1 MSRQWLYLLRD
12 SSLVKV
18 KDAQPT
24 LEDGSIDINAWI
36 KRICTRRVATD
47 EMLIRNA
54 YDLVANYKYSQE
66 GLAVA
71 ELLDDLGLD
80 TASLAAGIIY
90 ETFHNG
96 QLSAD
101 QVKQGLNE
109 DVYRLVLGVQEMDL
123 VHARNPL
130 KVSSDEIAQENL
142 HNLRKMLLAVV
153 EDVRVVLIKLAE
165 HTCAMRRAAHQDQ
178 DMRLK
183 LAYEAKEIY
192 APLANRLGIGQ
203 IKWELED
210 FAFRFLNP
218 EIYKNIAQLLDERRL
233 DREKYIVEVKQQLDT
248 SLKEQGIK
256 SEINGR
262 VKHIY
267 SIWRKMQRKT
277 IGFNEIYD
285 VRALRVIVPTVT
297 ECYAALGVVHT
308 LWQHIPK
315 EFDDYIANPKSNGYK
330 SLHTAVIGPHGKVLE
345 VQIRTRQMHEQAE
358 LGVAA
363 HWRYKEGSE
372 HEPYYEKKLNQLR
385 QIINWQ
391 DELVLDGEA
400 VESLRAEFFADRV
413 YVFTPQGDVVE
424 LPVGATAIDFAYHI
438 HSSVGERCR
447 GAKVNGKM
455 IPLNQPLTN
464 GSQVEILTSKEGGPS
479 RDWLNPHLKYI
490 VTSKAKA
497 KIAQWFR
504 LQNRTQN
511 IHDGRENLTRELKR
525 LGFDN
530 INVKE
535 LAHLVGN
542 LNSEEDLLAGIGN
555 GDIKMS
561 QVLGALQRLK
571 HPAQP
576 MLPVTIQEI
585 NLRHEHG
592 APKPK
597 VAKASKAEIV
607 VAGIDNLMSH
617 IARCCKPIPGDD
629 IIGYITLGEGVS
641 IHRQDCINVLQVS
654 EAKKARLI
662 AVAWGNKVR
671 NNYSVDIVIKSY
683 NRRGLVRDISSV
695 VAAEDVDIITIQS
708 LTDKESNKADFKLKI
723 EVSSL
728 EVLGRVLA
736 RIQQI
741 PNIIE
746 VYRVD
751 S

>member
-1 MSRQWLYLLRD
+1 M
-12 SSLVKV
+12 VKV
-18 KDAQPT
+18 RDAQPI
-24 LEDGSIDINAWI
+24 LADGTIDTEAWI
-36 KRICTRRVATD
+36 KRIMSRRTTQD
-47 EMLIRNA
+47 ENLIHKA
-54 YDLVANYKYSQE
+54 YDLAAKNDFSQQ
-66 GLAVA
+66 GLSVA
-71 ELLDDLGLD
+71 EILDDLGLD
-80 TASLAAGIIY
+80 TASLAAGIVYESYHRAKINASEIKDNLGSDIY
-90 ETFHNG
+90 
-96 QLSAD
+96 
-101 QVKQGLNE
+101 K
-109 DVYRLVLGVQEMDL
+109 LVLGVQEMDL

-130 KVSSDEIAQENL
+130 KVSNSDIAQENL

-153 EDVRVVLIKLAE
+153 EDVRVVLIKLAA
-165 HTCAMRRAAHQDQ
+165 HTCAMRQAVHASDAI
-178 DMRLK
+178 RLQ

-210 FAFRFLNP
+210 FSFRFLSP
-218 EIYKNIAQLLDERRL
+218 EIYKNIAKLLDERRL
-233 DREKYIVEVKQQLDT
+233 DREKYIVEVKNQLEAT
-248 SLKEQGIK
+248 LKQQGINA
-256 SEINGR
+256 EINGR

-277 IGFNEIYD
+277 VGFNEIYD
-285 VRALRVIVPTVT
+285 VRALRIIVPTVT
-297 ECYAALGVVHT
+297 ECYAALGAVHT

-330 SLHTAVIGPHGKVLE
+330 SLHTAVIGPYGKALE

-385 QIINWQ
+385 QILNWQ

-400 VESLRAEFFADRV
+400 VEALRAEFFADRV
-413 YVFTPQGDVVE
+413 YVFTPQGDVVD

-438 HSSVGERCR
+438 HSRVGDRCR

-464 GSQVEILTSKEGGPS
+464 GAQVEILTAKEGGPS

-497 KIAQWFR
+497 KIAAWFKQ
-504 LQNRTQN
+504 QNRQQN
-511 IHDGRENLTRELKR
+511 IHDGRENLNRELKR
-525 LGFDN
+525 LGFDHVS
-530 INVKE
+530 IKE
-535 LAHLVGN
+535 LAN
-542 LNSEEDLLAGIGN
+542 LMQNCNSEDDMLAGLGN

-571 HPAQP
+571 HPPQA
-576 MLPVTIQEI
+576 MLPSTIQEI
-585 NLRHEHG
+585 NVRHDHE
-592 APKPK
+592 PSK
-597 VAKASKAEIV
+597 AKAKSNAEIV

-617 IARCCKPIPGDD
+617 MARCCKPIPGDE

-654 EAKKARLI
+654 ELKKARLV
-662 AVAWGNKVR
+662 AVTWGSKVS
-671 NNYSVDIVIKSY
+671 NNYAVDIVIKSY

-695 VAAEDVDIITIQS
+695 VAGEDVDIITIQS
-708 LTDKESNKADFKLKI
+708 LTDKESNKADFRLKI
-723 EVSSL
+723 EVPSID
-728 EVLGRVLA
+728 VLGRVLA
-736 RIQQI
+736 KIQQI

-751 S
+751 A